1 MHSSRLIFLLG
12 TLSVVAAHAAPAPFD
27 LAGPALQVRIT
38 RGAVTLPVAQVPN
51 LAEGDKLWLK
61 ADLPPNQ
68 SAHYL
73 LVTAFL
79 SGSTNPPPKEWFV
92 RCETWKGTCA
102 RDGLTVTVPVGAQ
115 QMLVFLAP
123 QTGGDFKTVI
133 NTVRGRPGAFVRAS
147 QDLNQA
153 ALDRSRLDLYLSS
166 IRHTATYDP
175 TELKSVVPLLARS
188 LAVKVDEKCLEK
200 HIDLQAPCLMQGQE
214 SLILDDGHSG
224 SVVAAL
230 AAGPSADLAMEA
242 SFTPQLGLGYYS
254 PYVASVLDIARIF
267 DSFRTAQYQYIPALS
282 SSHGDLVTLTLNTAP
297 SFHNPLS
304 VLVAALPAVQPAQLP
319 PLHALNPKEM
329 FCAARTPLLLPAEGA
344 PLVFSGG
351 YAHDL
356 TLAVTGKDGKTY
368 ELPARADATR
378 GGILIDATT
387 LSTLALEGT
396 VRASLHGFWG
406 FDRYAGPTFLI
417 ADPRLKPLEMAP
429 GDEAGLI
436 VGRPG
441 TVRLRAE
448 NISCVD
454 TVVVQQADGRETPA
468 TWKTAAPGEIEVQL
482 PLQEAKPGALA
493 LLISQSG
500 SQTPQS
506 LGLRTFAEASR
517 IEQLIIHAGDS
528 TGVLTGSRLDKVARV
543 SVNGVSFALGKLST
557 QRGRDTLPVTAE
569 DTSAIA
575 ALQQD
580 GSTSAKVVLQDGRT
594 FNLPVSLE
602 SARPRVALIGKS
614 VRPSRSSVDSN
625 IQLSDPDELPQESQL
640 VFSLRADAPALFP
653 RDTSIEIA
661 ASDEMPLA
669 TLSLGDGSITLE
681 NRQVAVATLD
691 PSKNLGP
698 STFGTLQFRVGIG
711 GVYSDWQPLATL
723 VRLPAL
729 KDLKCA
735 AAVEGPCKLSG
746 SNLFLIDAVS
756 GNARFDSPVNVPQ
769 GFLGASLTVPRPA
782 TGQLYIKLRDNPTV
796 INPVSLSPQEPAP
809 ASPDI
814 SPAATGQ
821 PRL

>member
-1 MHSSRLIFLLG
+1 MHLPRLILL
-12 TLSVVAAHAAPAPFD
+12 LSSLALGAAHAAPAPFD
-27 LAGPALQVRIT
+27 LAGPALQIRIT
-38 RGAVTLPVAQVPN
+38 RGTVTLPVSQVPN

-102 RDGLTVTVPVGAQ
+102 RDGFTVTVPVGAQ
-115 QMLVFLAP
+115 QVLVFLAP

-153 ALDRSRLDLYLSS
+153 ALDRARLDLYLSS
-166 IRHTATYDP
+166 IRQTATYDP
-175 TELKSVVPLLARS
+175 AELKSVVPLLARS

-200 HIDLQAPCLMQGQE
+200 HLDLQAPCLMQGQE

-230 AAGPSADLAMEA
+230 ASGPAADLAMEA

-282 SSHGDLVTLTLNTAP
+282 SSRGDRITLTLNTAP

-304 VLVAALPAVQPAQLP
+304 VLVAALPAVQPAQMP
-319 PLHALNPKEM
+319 PLHALDPKELL
-329 FCAARTPLLLPAEGA
+329 CASRTPLLLPAEGA

-356 TLAVTGKDGKTY
+356 TLKLAGKDGKSH
-368 ELPARADATR
+368 ELPARADAKS
-378 GGILIDATT
+378 GGLRVDATT
-387 LSTLALEGT
+387 LSTLALEGN
-396 VRASLHGFWG
+396 VRASLQGYWG
-406 FDRYAGPTFLI
+406 FDRYTGPSFLI
-417 ADPRLKPLEMAP
+417 ADPRFSLLEMAP

-454 TVVVQQADGRETPA
+454 TIMVQQADGRETRA
-468 TWKTAAPGEIEVQL
+468 TWKAAAPGEIEVQL
-482 PLQEAKPGALA
+482 PLQDAKPGSLA

-500 SQTPQS
+500 SQSPQS
-506 LGLRTFAEASR
+506 LALRAFAEASR
-517 IEQLIIHAGDS
+517 IEQLNIHTGDS
-528 TGVLTGSRLDKVARV
+528 AGVLTGARLDKVARV
-543 SVNGVSFALGKLST
+543 SVNGVAFTVGKLST
-557 QRGRDTLPVTAE
+557 QRGSDSLAVTA
-569 DTSAIA
+569 DDASTIA
-575 ALQQD
+575 TLKQD
-580 GSTSAKVVLQDGRT
+580 SSVSAKVVLQDGRT
-594 FNLPVSLE
+594 FNVPVIIE
-602 SARPRVALIGKS
+602 SPRPRVALIGKS
-614 VRPSRSSVDSN
+614 VRPSRSSIDSN
-625 IQLSDPDELPQESQL
+625 IQLSDPDELPQDSQL
-640 VFSLRADAPALFP
+640 VFSLRADAPAVFP
-653 RDTSIEIA
+653 RDTRIELA
-661 ASDEMPLA
+661 VSDEVPLA
-669 TLSLGDGSITLE
+669 TLSLSDRSITLE

-691 PSKNLGP
+691 PSKTLSP
-698 STFGTLQFRVGIG
+698 STFGELQFRVSMG
-711 GVYSDWQPLATL
+711 GAYGDWQPLATL

-729 KDLKCA
+729 KELKCTA
-735 AAVEGPCKLSG
+735 AGEGPCKLAG
-746 SNLFLIDAVS
+746 SNLFLIDSVS
-756 GNARFDSPVNVPQ
+756 GNARFENPVIVPP
-769 GFLGASLTVPRPA
+769 GFLGASMTVPHPA
-782 TGQLYIKLRDNPTV
+782 SGQLYVKLRDNPAV
-796 INPVSLSPQEPAP
+796 INPVSLAPQEPAP

-814 SPAATGQ
+814 APAAAGDRQ
-821 PRL
+821 